1 MYLRQLQLTMVC
13 AVAMLIPPAAVAT
26 AAYQCTVDG
35 VATFSQL
42 PCGDDAKEIKIP
54 PTNVTQ
60 AANTQQ
66 SKDIMES
73 VDSYVAMQKIDREIA
88 VYQREIK
95 QLQDTLA
102 EQKTK
107 INYMTQDS
115 ANKMGANSIADAI
128 AKRTAQAEQRIEPKI
143 KQYQQQI
150 DALKAF
156 KTQLSQ

>member
-1 MYLRQLQLTMVC
+1 MYTI
-13 AVAMLIPPAAVAT
+13 AMLIPPTAMAT
-26 AAYQCTVDG
+26 AVYQCTVDS

-42 PCGDDAKEIKIP
+42 PCGKDAKEIKIP
-54 PTNVTQ
+54 LTNVTQ
-60 AANTQQ
+60 TANTQQ

-73 VDSYVAMQKIDREIA
+73 VDNYITIQKVDREIA
-88 VYQREIK
+88 LYQREIK
-95 QLQDTLA
+95 QLQNTLA

-128 AKRTAQAEQRIEPKI
+128 AQRTAHAEQRIESKI

-150 DALKAF
+150 DALNAF
-156 KTQLSQ
+156 KAQLSQ